1 VIGPVWERSHSVDV
15 GVDVS
20 RAWAFMTD
28 ISNWADPPAE
38 FSLDGPFVAGSIGA
52 TRMPDQPLI
61 RWRLE
66 RVEPGRSYLI
76 ELPLDRA
83 TLAFEW
89 SFEAL
94 SERSTRVTQRIR
106 LGGEDAAAHGPQVEA
121 AFGANLPAGMHR
133 VARMMEAVLS
143 AEGPENMSS

>member
-1 VIGPVWERSHSVDV
+1 VIDAVWERSHSVDV
-15 GVDVS
+15 GVDVA

-38 FSLDGPFVAGSIGA
+38 FSLDGLFVAGSIGT
-52 TRMPDQPLI
+52 TRMPNQAPV

-66 RVEPGRSYLI
+66 RVDACRSYLI

-83 TLAFEW
+83 MLAFEW
-89 SFEAL
+89 AFEAL
-94 SERSTRVTQRIR
+94 SEQSTRVTQRIR
-106 LGGEDAAAHGPQVEA
+106 LGGEDAAAYEPQVEA

-133 VARMMEAVLS
+133 IARMMEAVLS
-143 AEGPENMSS
+143 AEPPENMSL